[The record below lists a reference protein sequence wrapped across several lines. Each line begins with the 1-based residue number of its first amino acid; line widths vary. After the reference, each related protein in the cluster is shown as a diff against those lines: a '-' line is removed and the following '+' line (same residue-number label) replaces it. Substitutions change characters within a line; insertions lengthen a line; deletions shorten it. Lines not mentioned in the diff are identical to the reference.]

1 MEAVSK
7 IFIIGAGGFIGAVLR
22 YFTSGLIQAAS
33 GSFSFPFGTMAVN
46 LIGCFFIGMLT
57 YLVEF
62 RSMFT
67 VETRHFVLIGLLG
80 SFTTFSTFSNET
92 INLLREN
99 RIDMAA
105 LNVILQVV
113 FGLGLV
119 WAGRI
124 VSSLLW
130 R

>member
-1 MEAVSK
+1 MNK
-7 IFIIGAGGFIGAVLR
+7 ICIIGAGGFIGAVLR
-22 YFTSGLIQAAS
+22 YFTAGWIQAAS
-33 GSFSFPFGTMAVN
+33 GSFSFPFGTLAVN

-57 YLVEF
+57 YLVEY
-62 RSMFT
+62 RSMLT
-67 VETRHFVLIGLLG
+67 VEIRHFLLIGLLG
-80 SFTTFSTFSNET
+80 SFTTYSTFSNET

-105 LNVILQVV
+105 LNVSLQVLL
-113 FGLGLV
+113 GLGFV

>member
-1 MEAVSK
+1 METLNK
-7 IFIIGAGGFIGAVLR
+7 ICIIGAGGFIGAVLR
-22 YFTSGLIQAAS
+22 YFTAGWIQAAS
-33 GSFSFPFGTMAVN
+33 GSFSFPFGTLAVN

-57 YLVEF
+57 YLVEY
-62 RSMFT
+62 RSMLT
-67 VETRHFVLIGLLG
+67 VEIRHFLLIGLLG
-80 SFTTFSTFSNET
+80 SFTTYSTFSNET

-105 LNVILQVV
+105 LNVSLQVLL
-113 FGLGLV
+113 GLGFV